1 MERIDTLGNRLRQ
14 IMSERKLSYDKLGDL
29 LDMQPQT
36 LNRYV
41 LGQREPKASVV
52 MAMAAKLG
60 VDERW
65 LQGYEVPEKSDT
77 AAKKIPI
84 VSRICLATVENDI
97 VGWSCADVSN
107 ADEYVYLQVQDD
119 SMINAGIY
127 SNDLVLLHRQSHAE
141 NGQIIACIIG
151 GISAALMRYRKQG
164 EFIILQPENA
174 SYEPH
179 FLPAGALES
188 GEVSIVGVAC
198 KLVREL

>member
-29 LDMQPQT
+29 LGMQPQT

-65 LQGYEVPEKSDT
+65 LQGYDVPEKSDT
-77 AAKKIPI
+77 ATRKIPV
-84 VSRICLATVENDI
+84 VSIICPTANENDI
-97 VGWSCADVSN
+97 IGWSCADVSN
-107 ADEYVYLQVQDD
+107 ADEYVYLQVQGD

-141 NGQIIACIIG
+141 NGQIIACSIG
-151 GISAALMRYRKQG
+151 GNPAALMRYRKQG

-174 SYEPH
+174 NYEPH
-179 FLPAGALES
+179 FLPASALDS
-188 GEVSIVGVAC
+188 GEISVVGVAC
-198 KLVREL
+198 KLVRDL